1 MMMRSN
7 LWAMVGCLGLGLL
20 AASCPPAVA
29 APRHEDDADAPA
41 STGTELIAFEA
52 PGCRYCP
59 VFRRDVA
66 PGYPATRAGRMAP
79 LRFVDI
85 NASAAAALKLA
96 RPITMVPTV
105 VLVRDGVEIGRID
118 GYVGRDNMLHILNTL
133 LPRDGLVD

>member
-1 MMMRSN
+1 M
-7 LWAMVGCLGLGLL
+7 GL
-20 AASCPPAVA
+20 AAVFCPPAGA
-29 APRHEDDADAPA
+29 APRHEEEAGALAP
-41 STGTELIAFEA
+41 TGTELIAFEA

-59 VFRRDVA
+59 IFRRDVA
-66 PGYPATRAGRMAP
+66 PGYPTTRAGRVAP

-85 NASAAAALKLA
+85 NETAASALKLA

-133 LPRDGLVD
+133 LPPD